1 MKYRQIRWGV
11 FLPPAILFIG
21 CIIWNLCDGAGFS
34 ALATAFY
41 DWILNYFGWAFL
53 LTAVVS
59 LGICIWIYFSP
70 LGRVRI
76 GGPAAKPKLTNRN
89 WFTVTLG
96 TTIAAGIVFWGAAEP
111 VQHILYP
118 PESTG
123 IAAMTA
129 ESARFAMAAI
139 YRHWTVL
146 PYAMYTLLAVMFA
159 YGCYNMKASF
169 SIGSMMAPLIREK
182 GRVRMNGLIDVV
194 CVFSLVT
201 GLSASLGIGTLSIN
215 SGLSRLFGLSSNP
228 AVWLAIIVFVG
239 GISIISAIS
248 GIKKGITLL
257 SNINVGIYIFIL
269 LFILCFGGTLFI
281 VSFGIEGIGEF
292 LDTFFSGALFTGVLE
307 HDPWTKNWTMYYF
320 GNWMAWTPITAVFL
334 GQISYGRTI
343 REVIK
348 MNLLLTALFSVLWF
362 MIISGATVN
371 ILFNTPVCGLV
382 EAYQLGYEN
391 VIYQLFKNLPM
402 AELMVPVYLAAVLIS
417 FVTAA
422 DSSTV
427 AITNLC
433 CRQPENETVDSPA
446 YLKIVWGVIIGVV
459 TWIMMGI
466 GDGLTG
472 IKMLSNIG
480 GLAAMFLIIGV
491 IASAVVLIKKTK

>member
-21 CIIWNLCDGAGFS
+21 CILWNLCDGAGFS

-59 LGICIWIYFSP
+59 LGVCVWIYFSP

-76 GGPAAKPKLTNRN
+76 GGPTAKPKLTNWN

-118 PESTG
+118 PESSG
-123 IAAMTA
+123 ITAMTA

-169 SIGSMMAPLIREK
+169 SIGSMMAPLISEK
-182 GRVRMNGLIDVV
+182 RRGRINGLIDVV

-215 SGLSRLFGLSSNP
+215 SGLGRLFGLPSNP
-228 AVWLAIIVFVG
+228 AVWLVIIVLVG
-239 GISIISAIS
+239 GISVISAIS

-281 VSFGIEGIGEF
+281 VSFGIEGAGEF

-343 REVIK
+343 REIIK

-371 ILFNTPVCGLV
+371 ILFNTPGCGLV

-433 CRQPENETVDSPA
+433 CRQSESETVDSPA
-446 YLKIVWGVIIGVV
+446 YLKVVWGVIVGIV

-491 IASAVVLIKKTK
+491 IASAVVLIRKTK

>member
-76 GGPAAKPKLTNRN
+76 GGPAAKPKLTNWN

-182 GRVRMNGLIDVV
+182 GLSLIH
-194 CVFSLVT
+194 
-201 GLSASLGIGTLSIN
+201 I
-215 SGLSRLFGLSSNP
+215 
-228 AVWLAIIVFVG
+228 
-239 GISIISAIS
+239 
-248 GIKKGITLL
+248 
-257 SNINVGIYIFIL
+257 
-269 LFILCFGGTLFI
+269 
-281 VSFGIEGIGEF
+281 
-292 LDTFFSGALFTGVLE
+292 
-307 HDPWTKNWTMYYF
+307 
-320 GNWMAWTPITAVFL
+320 
-334 GQISYGRTI
+334 
-343 REVIK
+343 
-348 MNLLLTALFSVLWF
+348 
-362 MIISGATVN
+362 
-371 ILFNTPVCGLV
+371 
-382 EAYQLGYEN
+382 
-391 VIYQLFKNLPM
+391 
-402 AELMVPVYLAAVLIS
+402 
-417 FVTAA
+417 
-422 DSSTV
+422 
-427 AITNLC
+427 
-433 CRQPENETVDSPA
+433 
-446 YLKIVWGVIIGVV
+446 
-459 TWIMMGI
+459 
-466 GDGLTG
+466 
-472 IKMLSNIG
+472 
-480 GLAAMFLIIGV
+480 
-491 IASAVVLIKKTK
+491 